1 MASLT
6 HWSDQLLQAVY
17 SLMLR
22 YGFLFALGLLAACTP
37 TPTRS
42 VGNGPPPI
50 LTATLDSLRQ
60 ADQQD
65 RQTIFAVFR
74 QHGFRSVAADTA
86 NRWLL
91 RRDSVRLHKFQQLEQ
106 RLGWQVLAQAEP
118 KASFLLLQHAP
129 DSMQVR
135 YLPKVQDLYDAGQ
148 LHPASYATYLDR
160 ALMNQGQPQRYG
172 TQFGRIVR
180 ASGLEIDSLFTT
192 ADLQNVDQRR
202 RQMKLEPLLPRLE
215 PGTTYFKKAP

>member
-1 MASLT
+1 MFRCI
-6 HWSDQLLQAVY
+6 LLLSQ
-17 SLMLR
+17 
-22 YGFLFALGLLAACTP
+22 GLLAACTA

-42 VGNGPPPI
+42 VGSSAPPG
-50 LTATLDSLRQ
+50 LVATLDSLRQ

-91 RRDSVRLHKFQQLEQ
+91 RRDSARLHKFQQLEQ
-106 RLGWQVLAQAEP
+106 RHGWPVLAQAEP
-118 KASFLLLQHAP
+118 EASFLLLQHAP
-129 DSMQVR
+129 DSVQVR
-135 YLPKVQDLYDAGQ
+135 YLPKVQALYEAGQ

-172 TQFGRIVR
+172 TQYGRVVR
-180 ASGLEIDSLFTT
+180 ASGLEIDSLFPT
-192 ADLQNVDQRR
+192 ADLRNVDQRR
-202 RQMKLEPLLPRLE
+202 CQMKLEPLLPRLE